1 MGLVLLIGAGLLM
14 NSLVRLH
21 RVDPGFAPEGLQV
34 LSLRLG
40 GDDLEPRR
48 EAASGPH
55 AGLLR
60 AVTSVPGVREASL
73 TTGAPFTSRG
83 WTAYVQPDGVE
94 FSEQDLMSAR
104 IGLHQVSAGH
114 LTNLEARL
122 VSGRKIEQIDNA
134 GSEPVVVISE
144 TLEKQYWPSG
154 DAIGSLLV
162 VGGDGTFSD
171 RRVVGVVAAPRYSGP
186 GSFEEQ
192 DIYLPYSQFVPAEID
207 LMLRLDHLDAT
218 TTGAL
223 REAVHEADPGAS
235 IRAFGS
241 VDEAM

>member
-73 TTGAPFTSRG
+73 ATGAPFTSRG
-83 WTAYVQPDGVE
+83 WAAYVQPDGVE

-104 IGLHQVSAGH
+104 IGLHQVNAGH
-114 LTNLEARL
+114 LTNLGARL

-171 RRVVGVVAAPRYSGP
+171 RRVVGVVASWRRRGTRDLGP
-186 GSFEEQ
+186 SK
-192 DIYLPYSQFVPAEID
+192 SS
-207 LMLRLDHLDAT
+207 
-218 TTGAL
+218 
-223 REAVHEADPGAS
+223 AS
-235 IRAFGS
+235 ICPTRS
-241 VDEAM
+241 SSLRRST